1 MSASLYPVA
10 AVAKI
15 QQYSERS
22 YFFTIY
28 DLVFYGSIFKLFCIP
43 DATIDLFT
51 YRTLKINVLI
61 DFF

>member
-22 YFFTIY
+22 YFTIY
-28 DLVFYGSIFKLFCIP
+28 DLVFMQYIKLQFCIP

-51 YRTLKINVLI
+51 YRTLKSM
-61 DFF
+61 F